1 MEGAMRK
8 VIVTEFMTL
17 DGVIETPHHWSFP
30 FWNDQVAKFKH
41 NELFSSGALLLGRV
55 TYEQFVAAW
64 PSRTD
69 DTGFAD
75 KINSLPKHVAS
86 RTLDRVEWNAKLLG
100 EPLVEEI
107 GRLKEEPGGWFT
119 EVRTSFK
126 PYSQPTS
133 SISSTCW
140 STRWS
145 WARASGCSPGASRR
159 VSSSWRPRP

>member
-1 MEGAMRK
+1 M
-8 VIVTEFMTL
+8 
-17 DGVIETPHHWSFP
+17 
-30 FWNDQVAKFKH
+30 
-41 NELFSSGALLLGRV
+41 LLGRV

-107 GRLKEEPGGWFT
+107 GRLKEEPGGDLVVHGSANLVQTLLAANLVDQLNLLVYPLVLGKGQRLFPGGIKAG
-119 EVRTSFK
+119 FK
-126 PYSQPTS
+126 LVEATPVDTGVII
-133 SISSTCW
+133 SIYE
-140 STRWS
+140 RIEE
-145 WARASGCSPGASRR
+145 
-159 VSSSWRPRP
+159 